1 MVSQAEFQAAGFPV
15 GGEPLGVDLADTLV
29 TVTQPAGDLLAD
41 PERCAAWWSLQS
53 DRLPAGAPAPT
64 LEATRQLR
72 AAARAVLDAA
82 QQGQNLPEPAVAT
95 LNQIAAAAA
104 ASPELHLRG
113 GAPELRLRWHADDPA
128 APALAQAAASVIS
141 LLASPD
147 AARLRRCAN
156 PACSM
161 LFIATDARRQFCT
174 QNICANRV
182 RAARHYH
189 RQHQRKPAPVS
200 YRSRAQD

>member
-1 MVSQAEFQAAGFPV
+1 MVSQASFQAAGFPV

-29 TVTQPAGDLLAD
+29 TVTDPVTDLLAD

-53 DRLPAGAPAPT
+53 DRLPAGVPAPA
-64 LEATRQLR
+64 LEMTRQLR

-82 QQGQNLPEPAVAT
+82 QQGRNLPEPAVAT
-95 LNQIAAAAA
+95 LNQIAAAAP
-104 ASPELHLRG
+104 ASPELHMPG
-113 GAPELRLRWHADDPA
+113 GAPELRQRWHADDPA

-147 AARLRRCAN
+147 AALLRRCAN

-161 LFIATDARRQFCT
+161 LFIATDARRKFCT

-189 RQHQRKPAPVS
+189 RQHQR
-200 YRSRAQD
+200 